1 MKERELREHAKC
13 NYCNRLL
20 GESQVPGF
28 HVVEVKSYSLEVA
41 EIKRQTALGMCM
53 GPDRDLAKEVY
64 ATKTTMCWPCWAEKM
79 PEPQE
84 PEQ

>member
-20 GESQVPGF
+20 GYSQVPGF
-28 HVVEVKSYSLEVA
+28 DVVEVKSYSLEVA